1 MIFQDNKFRVL
12 QSSLDA
18 LWIKQKVITN
28 NIANYETPGFKAS
41 RVSFNNVLRQTME
54 NGVLKEKNM
63 LEVDIKK
70 DQSFSSRLDG
80 NNVDIEKEQLEM
92 WDTYAQYTYLSQNA
106 SYKSQ
111 SIQTMTSGEMIVA
124 LYEGLI
130 KQLNIAL
137 VYLEEKNIQE
147 VHIALVKSQDIINY
161 LISTL
166 NPEIEISQTILPYY
180 ELFNR
185 QITEANFK
193 KEAKIIQDI
202 LPLIE
207 EFKQI
212 FVQADRLSRTK

>member
-1 MIFQDNKFRVL
+1 M
-12 QSSLDA
+12 
-18 LWIKQKVITN
+18 N
-28 NIANYETPGFKAS
+28 NPY
-41 RVSFNNVLRQTME
+41 
-54 NGVLKEKNM
+54 
-63 LEVDIKK
+63 
-70 DQSFSSRLDG
+70 
-80 NNVDIEKEQLEM
+80 
-92 WDTYAQYTYLSQNA
+92 A

-161 LISTL
+161 LILTL